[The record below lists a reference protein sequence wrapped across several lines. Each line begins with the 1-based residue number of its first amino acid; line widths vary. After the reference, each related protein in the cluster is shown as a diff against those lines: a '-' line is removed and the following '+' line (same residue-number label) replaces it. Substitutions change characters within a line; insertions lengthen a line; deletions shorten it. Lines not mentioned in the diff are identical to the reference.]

1 MLKTR
6 LEIKRIELFSLFK
19 IAFFIYS
26 IIGFFVGLIYGTV
39 MVLAGGLNMAF
50 LGEDFPEMGM
60 LGIIF
65 GVLAVP
71 VAAMVYGTI
80 GSVFV
85 TIGGAIFNLIAGAV
99 GGLRLVTEV
108 HEAYGQKVNE
118 AAPPPTPQAEE
129 GSITPPGGPTLKR
142 STFLDE

>member
-1 MLKTR
+1 
-6 LEIKRIELFSLFK
+6 
-19 IAFFIYS
+19 
-26 IIGFFVGLIYGTV
+26 
-39 MVLAGGLNMAF
+39 MVLAGGLNMAL

-60 LGIIF
+60 LGIVF

-80 GSVFV
+80 GSVFI
-85 TIGGAIFNLIAGAV
+85 TIGGLIFNLIAGAV
-99 GGLRLVTEV
+99 GGLRFETEV
-108 HEAYGQKVNE
+108 HEAYGQKMNE
-118 AAPPPTPQAEE
+118 PPQRTEPVKEA

>member
-1 MLKTR
+1 LVRTR

-19 IAFFIYS
+19 IAFFIYT
-26 IIGFFVGLIYGTV
+26 IIGFFVGMIYGTV
-39 MVLAGGLNMAF
+39 MVLAGGFNMAL
-50 LGEDFPEMGM
+50 LGEEFPELSV
-60 LGIIF
+60 LGIVF

-80 GSVFV
+80 GSVFL
-85 TIGGAIFNLIAGAV
+85 TIGGMIFNLIAGAV

-108 HEAYGQKVNE
+108 HEAYGQKVDE
-118 AAPPPTPQAEE
+118 PAAPRAPQTEE
-129 GSITPPGGPTLKR
+129 GSITPPGGPTLKK